1 MSSVSIKK
9 LAIKGAIW
17 TIATYGLSQILRFG
31 SNLILTRLLAPKLFG
46 LMALVYVFISGL
58 HLFSD
63 VGLGPSI
70 IQNKR
75 GNDPAFLNTA
85 WTIQIIR
92 SLLLWVGCL
101 GIAWPVSQFYG
112 EPQLLW
118 LLPLV
123 GLNTLISGFNS
134 TALFTLNREL
144 AVREIALYEMGG
156 QVVSIFVMI
165 VWAYFHPSIM
175 ALVVGSMVSVTVQMI
190 WSHRLN
196 SGHPNRFAW
205 EPEATKELISFG
217 KWIFLSTA
225 MTFLAG
231 QTDRL
236 ILGKVLSIEM
246 LGIYGIAF
254 TLADMPRQVILAIS
268 DKVIFPAFSKFADL
282 PRRELRGK
290 IEKNRA
296 VLLVGMAVVLAV
308 VVGFGDVVVSF
319 LYDQRYENA
328 AWMLPVLAL
337 GIWPV
342 VLTQTIDAALFAIG
356 NPRFV
361 ALGCFFS
368 FLALAIGIPG
378 GYALWGYLGAVSA
391 VSFSNI
397 PPYIAITYGLWREKL
412 ACLWQDLWS
421 TLVFIALLGVV
432 LALRHSWGLAL
443 PVVGL

>member
-17 TIATYGLSQILRFG
+17 AIATYGTSQILRFG

-85 WTIQIIR
+85 WTLQVIR
-92 SLLLWVGCL
+92 SVILWVGCL
-101 GIAWPVSQFYG
+101 LIAWPVSRFYN
-112 EPQLLW
+112 EPQLVW

-156 QVVSIFVMI
+156 QVVSIGVMI

-175 ALVVGSMVSVTVQMI
+175 ALVVGSMVSVFIQMI

-205 EPEATKELISFG
+205 EPEAMKELISFG

-225 MTFLAG
+225 MTFLAA

-236 ILGKVLSIEM
+236 VLGKLLSIEL

-268 DKVIFPAFSKFADL
+268 DKVIFPAFSKFAGL
-282 PRRELRGK
+282 PRSEFRAK
-290 IEKNRA
+290 IEKNRSL
-296 VLLVGMAVVLAV
+296 LLVGMAVILAV
-308 VVGFGDVVVSF
+308 VVAFGDLAVSF
-319 LYDQRYENA
+319 LYDNRYEDA

-337 GIWPV
+337 GIWPI
-342 VLTQTIDAALFAIG
+342 VLTQTIDAALFAVG

-378 GYALWGYLGAVSA
+378 GYALWGSLGAVGA
-391 VSFSNI
+391 VSLSNI
-397 PPYIAITYGLWREKL
+397 PPYMCITYGLWREKL

-421 TLVFIALLGVV
+421 TLLFIALLGGV
-432 LALRHSWGLAL
+432 LALRHALGLAF
-443 PVVGL
+443 PVVSL